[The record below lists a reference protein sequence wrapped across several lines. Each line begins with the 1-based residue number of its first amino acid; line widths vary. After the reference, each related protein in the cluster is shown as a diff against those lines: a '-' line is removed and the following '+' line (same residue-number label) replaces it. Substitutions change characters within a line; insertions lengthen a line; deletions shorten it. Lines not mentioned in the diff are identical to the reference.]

1 MFSIST
7 KQVEALENEI
17 GVRFVCQLLALLRE
31 EYPACFSGLPDFVS
45 QAMVVNGIQAS
56 LRCGFTL
63 QSHIGGFVTLQ
74 CSTSPDFFL
83 HPAIVKIL
91 SISNHEKLKFHYLMH
106 NAPESIWN
114 EIKLS
119 ANPMAWFSNTNNN
132 QAIARMA
139 YHVCSTFPE
148 FANTQSEAQ
157 LFSLFKIATE
167 KAARYGIDWE
177 EGIAIFAT
185 ALVLYG
191 SRLDE
196 TNGTTW
202 SKKVFSLPH
211 LSPEKIANLLRLRI
225 ALDTD
230 KLI

>member
-7 KQVEALENEI
+7 KQIEAFENEI
-17 GVRFVCQLLALLRE
+17 GVRFVYQLLTLLRE

-56 LRCGFTL
+56 LGCGFTL
-63 QSHIGGFVTLQ
+63 QSHIGGFVALQ

-83 HPAIVKIL
+83 HPAIAKIL

-106 NAPESIWN
+106 NVPESIWN

-119 ANPMAWFSNTNNN
+119 ANPMAWFSNSNNA
-132 QAIARMA
+132 QATARMV
-139 YHVCSTFPE
+139 YHVCSVFPE
-148 FANTQSEAQ
+148 LVNTQSDAQ

-167 KAARYGIDWE
+167 KAVRYGIDWE
-177 EGIAIFAT
+177 EGIAIFAV
-185 ALVLYG
+185 ALALYG

-196 TNGTTW
+196 INGAAW
-202 SKKVFSLPH
+202 SKKVFSLPR
-211 LSPEKIANLLRLRI
+211 LSPEKIVNLLRLRI
-225 ALDTD
+225 VLDAD